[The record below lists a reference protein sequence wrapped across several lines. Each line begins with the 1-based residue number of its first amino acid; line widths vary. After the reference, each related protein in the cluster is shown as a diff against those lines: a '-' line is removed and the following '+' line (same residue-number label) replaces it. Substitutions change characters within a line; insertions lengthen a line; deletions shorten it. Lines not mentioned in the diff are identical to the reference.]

1 MSNAPDAN
9 NPSDDSPLSNLRT
22 CGGILIPE
30 LPSPGVPSLLVV
42 LQSLGHMLN
51 CVRIGK
57 IAGVP
62 RIIVA
67 GQNGT
72 VYFFEMPQPAAG
84 APAPSVRPI

>member
-1 MSNAPDAN
+1 MAAAKLGFGSAMSNAPDAN

-62 RIIVA
+62 RIIAVSYTHLTLPTKA
-67 GQNGT
+67 
-72 VYFFEMPQPAAG
+72 
-84 APAPSVRPI
+84 